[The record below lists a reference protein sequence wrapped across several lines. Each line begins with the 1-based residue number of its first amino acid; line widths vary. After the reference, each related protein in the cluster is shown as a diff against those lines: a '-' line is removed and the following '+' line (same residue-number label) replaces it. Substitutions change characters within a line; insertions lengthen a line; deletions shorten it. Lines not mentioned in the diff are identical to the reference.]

1 MRIGVTGAGGFIGT
15 HLCFSLASA
24 GHSVLALDDLSH
36 GVDSFSGKD
45 LRRIRFHEIDVSK
58 SPDEIRSLFE
68 DFRTDAV
75 CHLADASLASPAWD
89 TCMFG
94 RYVDALVN
102 TMSASIAIGVQKF
115 VYASSADY
123 LFGRQCEMPVR
134 DTMKSR
140 PANLYGVHKHNCE
153 CIVTHMAAASRLRW
167 AVVRLPY
174 VYGASAR
181 HLAKKARKGY
191 CFISDAL
198 KRRGRPV
205 IRIPGDGNQTRD
217 FLWVGDAVAALEA
230 AIQDRGLVGVA
241 NAGTEIETPV
251 RKVLERIEELTGRKA
266 RVEYLY
272 KKKDDVPRSQVSATT
287 MREHRWRPKTGIA
300 HGLENLAENGIKAIY
315 EGDGA

>member
-1 MRIGVTGAGGFIGT
+1 MRVVVTGAAGFVGT
-15 HLCFSLASA
+15 HLCFSLAGS

-36 GVDSFSGKD
+36 GVDSFSSRHPKK
-45 LRRIRFHEIDVSK
+45 ICFHEMDISK
-58 SPDEIRSLFE
+58 PGADMQSLFR
-68 DFRTDAV
+68 DFQADVV
-75 CHLADASLASPAWD
+75 CHLADVSPASPAWD

-102 TMSASIAIGVQKF
+102 AAEASVGAGVQKF

-123 LFGRQCEMPVR
+123 LFGRQCDMPAK

-153 CIVTHMAAASRLRW
+153 CIVTYLAAASRLRW
-167 AVVRLPY
+167 AAIRLPY
-174 VYGASAR
+174 VYGPSAR

-205 IRIPGDGNQTRD
+205 IRVPGDGNQTRD
-217 FLWVGDAVAALEA
+217 FLWVGDAVAALEIA
-230 AIQDRGLVGVA
+230 LRDRGLVGVA
-241 NAGTEIETPV
+241 NVGTGIETPV
-251 RKVLERIEELTGRKA
+251 RKVLDRIEELTARKI

-272 KKKDDVPRSQVSATT
+272 KKKDDVPRSQVSAAT
-287 MREHRWRPKTGIA
+287 MQEHRWRPKTGIV
-300 HGLENLAENGIKAIY
+300 HGLESLVANGIEATY